1 MVAAAKNSD
10 AFLQQFLRLGA
21 STGLKHGLWQ
31 WTAVDFAAYFGFE
44 EVVEALVQWG
54 VEDEGDAQDQVR
66 IGLSVI
72 C

>member
-21 STGLKHGLWQ
+21 STGLKHKLWH

-44 EVVEALVQWG
+44 DMVEALVQWG
-54 VEDEGDAQDQVR
+54 LEDEGDALDQV
-66 IGLSVI
+66 GDGS
-72 C
+72 